1 MVLADG
7 GVVCIDEFDKM
18 RPQDRVAI
26 HEAMEQQSISISKA
40 GIVAT
45 LQARCAVIAAANPIR
60 GRYDSSL
67 TFAENV
73 ELTDPILSRFDILCV
88 VRDIVDPIM
97 DHQLAL
103 HVVQSHIKSHPQ
115 YSEEDLQ
122 NPVSIIYNPN
132 ELIPQD
138 LLRKYIRYAR
148 QNIKPKLADLDR
160 DKISRLY
167 VELREQAAKTGGVPI
182 AVRHIESIMRIA
194 EAHAKLHL
202 RSVVRSDDVDMAI
215 RVMLDS
221 FIGTQKFQIQNQLRK
236 RFQRYLTFRRDNNE
250 LLYFLLKGLALESLQ
265 AAVFASKGDI
275 DEEMRLEDQPS
286 IPVEITLRDF
296 LERAKDYGIH
306 NVGNFFQSPVFQD
319 SGFCFVQSAGIIRRE
334 TSTV

>member
-1 MVLADG
+1 M
-7 GVVCIDEFDKM
+7 
-18 RPQDRVAI
+18 
-26 HEAMEQQSISISKA
+26 
-40 GIVAT
+40 
-45 LQARCAVIAAANPIR
+45 
-60 GRYDSSL
+60 
-67 TFAENV
+67 
-73 ELTDPILSRFDILCV
+73 
-88 VRDIVDPIM
+88 
-97 DHQLAL
+97 
-103 HVVQSHIKSHPQ
+103 
-115 YSEEDLQ
+115 
-122 NPVSIIYNPN
+122 
-132 ELIPQD
+132 IPQD